1 MRYTQL
7 TLKKRYQVSALKK
20 AEKGVRHHFQAPFS
34 GNFSYF
40 LLNLMTVLLK
50 NLSTI
55 LYLFCYNFAMTLQ
68 ERKDTADIIAK
79 EADIVYK
86 KIFILMAV
94 SGAIGGFGLSIF
106 DKASVIGLALL
117 LPFLFLSF
125 GIVLAYLKLNKLEIL
140 IKDLRN
146 E

>member
-1 MRYTQL
+1 
-7 TLKKRYQVSALKK
+7 
-20 AEKGVRHHFQAPFS
+20 
-34 GNFSYF
+34 
-40 LLNLMTVLLK
+40 
-50 NLSTI
+50 
-55 LYLFCYNFAMTLQ
+55 MTLQ
-68 ERKDTADIIAK
+68 ERKDAADIIAK

-86 KIFILMAV
+86 KLFVLMAV

-106 DKASVIGLALL
+106 EKAFIVSLILL

>member
-1 MRYTQL
+1 
-7 TLKKRYQVSALKK
+7 
-20 AEKGVRHHFQAPFS
+20 
-34 GNFSYF
+34 
-40 LLNLMTVLLK
+40 
-50 NLSTI
+50 
-55 LYLFCYNFAMTLQ
+55 MTLQ

-79 EADIVYK
+79 EAEIVYK

-94 SGAIGGFGLSIF
+94 NGAIGGFGLSIF
-106 DKASVIGLALL
+106 DKASVIGLVLL

-125 GIVLAYLKLNKLEIL
+125 GIVLAYLKLNKLEML

>member
-1 MRYTQL
+1 
-7 TLKKRYQVSALKK
+7 
-20 AEKGVRHHFQAPFS
+20 
-34 GNFSYF
+34 
-40 LLNLMTVLLK
+40 
-50 NLSTI
+50 
-55 LYLFCYNFAMTLQ
+55 MTLQ
-68 ERKDTADIIAK
+68 ERKDKADIIAR

-86 KIFILMAV
+86 KLFVLMAV

-106 DKASVIGLALL
+106 EKAFIVSMILL

-140 IKDLRN
+140 IKDLRD

>member
-1 MRYTQL
+1 
-7 TLKKRYQVSALKK
+7 
-20 AEKGVRHHFQAPFS
+20 
-34 GNFSYF
+34 
-40 LLNLMTVLLK
+40 
-50 NLSTI
+50 
-55 LYLFCYNFAMTLQ
+55 MTLQ
-68 ERKDTADIIAK
+68 DRKDKADIIAK

-86 KIFILMAV
+86 KLFVLMAV

-106 DKASVIGLALL
+106 EKAFIISMILL

-125 GIVLAYLKLNKLEIL
+125 GIVLAYLKLNKLENL

>member
-1 MRYTQL
+1 
-7 TLKKRYQVSALKK
+7 
-20 AEKGVRHHFQAPFS
+20 
-34 GNFSYF
+34 
-40 LLNLMTVLLK
+40 
-50 NLSTI
+50 
-55 LYLFCYNFAMTLQ
+55 MTLQ
-68 ERKDTADIIAK
+68 ERKDKADIIVK

-86 KIFILMAV
+86 KLFVLMAV

-106 DKASVIGLALL
+106 DKAFIISLILL